1 MGYCMTDKNIVYLYD
16 VCGLSLEAIALQ
28 SGLTIDQVKAIV
40 SKPVPYPLQYAPRQ
54 RYNGWVNG
62 K

>member
-1 MGYCMTDKNIVYLYD
+1 MGYHMTDKNIVYLFD

-28 SGLTIDQVKAIV
+28 SGFTVERIRAIV
-40 SKPVPYPLQYAPRQ
+40 SKPIPYPLQYAPRQ
-54 RYNGWVNG
+54 RYNDWVNG

>member
-1 MGYCMTDKNIVYLYD
+1 MTDKNIVYLYD

-28 SGLTIDQVKAIV
+28 SGYSLEQVRAIV
-40 SKPVPYPLQYAPRQ
+40 SKPLSYPLAYTPRH
-54 RYNGWVNG
+54 RHNGWING